1 MLYQY
6 LDLVR
11 FSADV
16 SSLSDKMTTNSPS
29 YVVEKLS
36 FVKNRLVELYKRNLV
51 KINHS
56 VMELVCAKH
65 LIEFGYTVD
74 VEKRLTDI
82 LVCDVFAT
90 KGDGQ
95 AIVEIET
102 GFIPP
107 EHALDPTAYYVAR
120 IASKISRY
128 SKHSN
133 KFVLA
138 TPPVSILPIPNLF
151 RFPVRAR
158 RTDELQ
164 KLKLVCDR
172 YYRDPPVEIDEILNG
187 RLHMIYVINI
197 DDGIIQE
204 MDVDSYFEQLKI
216 ASELSSRITERL

>member
-1 MLYQY
+1 M
-6 LDLVR
+6 DLFR

-16 SSLSDKMTTNSPS
+16 SSLSERMTKNSS
-29 YVVEKLS
+29 AEVIDRLD
-36 FVKNRLVELYKRNLV
+36 FVRNRLVDLYKRNLV

-74 VEKRLTDI
+74 VERRLTDI
-82 LVCDVFAT
+82 LVCDVFAS
-90 KGDGQ
+90 KGDGE

-128 SKHSN
+128 SKHAN

-138 TPPVSILPIPNLF
+138 TTPVSVLPIPNLF

-158 RTDELQ
+158 KANEIL
-164 KLKLVCDR
+164 KLKLVCDN
-172 YYRDPPVEIDEILNG
+172 YYKDPPIEVDDILNG
-187 RLHMIYVINI
+187 RLHMIYII
-197 DDGIIQE
+197 DIDEGKIQE
-204 MDVDSYFEQLKI
+204 MDVETYFDELQI
-216 ASELSSRITERL
+216 ASELSTRIMKKF

>member
-1 MLYQY
+1 MTKNSSPEVIDR
-6 LDLVR
+6 LDFVR
-11 FSADV
+11 
-16 SSLSDKMTTNSPS
+16 
-29 YVVEKLS
+29 
-36 FVKNRLVELYKRNLV
+36 NRLVDLYKRNLV

-65 LIEFGYTVD
+65 LIEFGYSVD
-74 VEKRLTDI
+74 VERRLTEI
-82 LVCDVFAT
+82 LVCDVFAS
-90 KGDGQ
+90 KGDGE

-138 TPPVSILPIPNLF
+138 TTPVSILPIPNLF

-158 RTDELQ
+158 RTDEIK
-164 KLKLVCDR
+164 KLKLVCDN
-172 YYRDPPVEIDEILNG
+172 YYKDPPIEVDDILNG
-187 RLHMIYVINI
+187 RLHMIYII
-197 DDGIIQE
+197 DIDEGKIRE
-204 MDVDSYFEQLKI
+204 MDVETYFDELQI
-216 ASELSSRITERL
+216 AFDLSTSIMEKF

>member
-1 MLYQY
+1 
-6 LDLVR
+6 
-11 FSADV
+11 
-16 SSLSDKMTTNSPS
+16 MTKNSPAE
-29 YVVEKLS
+29 VIDRLD
-36 FVKNRLVELYKRNLV
+36 FVRNRLVDLYKRNLV

-74 VEKRLTDI
+74 VERRLTDI
-82 LVCDVFAT
+82 LVCDVFAS
-90 KGDGQ
+90 KGDGE

-128 SKHSN
+128 SKHAN

-138 TPPVSILPIPNLF
+138 TTPVSILPIPNLF

-158 RTDELQ
+158 GANEIQ
-164 KLKLVCDR
+164 KLKLVCDN
-172 YYRDPPVEIDEILNG
+172 YYKDPPIEADDILNG
-187 RLHMIYVINI
+187 RLHVIYII
-197 DDGIIQE
+197 DIDEGKIKE
-204 MDVDSYFEQLKI
+204 MDVETYFDELKI
-216 ASELSSRITERL
+216 AFDLSTRIMEKF

>member
-1 MLYQY
+1 MTKNSSAEVIDR
-6 LDLVR
+6 LDFVR
-11 FSADV
+11 
-16 SSLSDKMTTNSPS
+16 
-29 YVVEKLS
+29 
-36 FVKNRLVELYKRNLV
+36 NRLVDLYKRNLV

-74 VEKRLTDI
+74 VERRLTEI
-82 LVCDVFAT
+82 LVCDVFAS
-90 KGDGQ
+90 KGDGE

-128 SKHSN
+128 SKHAN

-138 TPPVSILPIPNLF
+138 TTPVSILPIPNLF

-158 RTDELQ
+158 RTDEIK
-164 KLKLVCDR
+164 KLKLVCDN
-172 YYRDPPVEIDEILNG
+172 YYKDPPIEVDDILNG
-187 RLHMIYVINI
+187 RLHMIYII
-197 DDGIIQE
+197 DIDEGRIRE
-204 MDVDSYFEQLKI
+204 MDVETYFDELQI
-216 ASELSSRITERL
+216 AFDLSTSIMEKF

>member
-1 MLYQY
+1 MTKNSSAEIIHR
-6 LDLVR
+6 LDFVR
-11 FSADV
+11 
-16 SSLSDKMTTNSPS
+16 
-29 YVVEKLS
+29 
-36 FVKNRLVELYKRNLV
+36 NRLVDLYKRNLV

-74 VEKRLTDI
+74 VERRLTDI
-82 LVCDVFAT
+82 LVCDVFAS
-90 KGDGQ
+90 KGDGE

-128 SKHSN
+128 SKHAN

-138 TPPVSILPIPNLF
+138 TTPVSVLPIPGLF

-158 RTDELQ
+158 KANEIQ
-164 KLKLVCDR
+164 KLKLVCDN
-172 YYRDPPVEIDEILNG
+172 YYKDPPIEVDDILNG
-187 RLHMIYVINI
+187 RLHMIYII
-197 DDGIIQE
+197 DIDEGKIQE
-204 MDVDSYFEQLKI
+204 MDVETYFDELQI
-216 ASELSSRITERL
+216 ASELSNRIMKKF

>member
-1 MLYQY
+1 MTKNSSAEVIDK
-6 LDLVR
+6 LDFVR
-11 FSADV
+11 
-16 SSLSDKMTTNSPS
+16 
-29 YVVEKLS
+29 
-36 FVKNRLVELYKRNLV
+36 NRLVDLYKRNLV

-65 LIEFGYTVD
+65 LIEFGYSVD
-74 VEKRLTDI
+74 VERKLTDI
-82 LVCDVFAT
+82 LVCDVFAN
-90 KGDGQ
+90 KGDGE

-138 TPPVSILPIPNLF
+138 TTPVSILPIPHLF

-158 RTDELQ
+158 KADEIQ
-164 KLKLVCDR
+164 KLKRLCDN
-172 YYRDPPVEIDEILNG
+172 YYKDPPVEVGDILDG
-187 RLHMIYVINI
+187 RLHMIYVIDI
-197 DDGIIQE
+197 EGGKIHE
-204 MDVDSYFEQLKI
+204 MDVETYFDDLKI
-216 ASELSSRITERL
+216 ASDLSTRIIENFKL